1 MTKLCPGEFF
11 IDLKYFNFSLIYFI
25 SVLYYEG
32 AKQKGN
38 DTMNYESELVIRA
51 KNGDTNALNLLL
63 DHNKSYIYA
72 IAFALLKN
80 HEDAEDAVQKTMITV
95 WQSIGSLES
104 PEAFKSWLYR
114 IAHTRSLNV
123 LQSKKNNQVI
133 LDDDISDMPQLENME
148 SEMML
153 PQAYAERDDLRD
165 RLYRIIDGLS
175 AVQRETIVLYYFN
188 DRSVAEIAGIM
199 DCSDNTVKSRLYLA
213 RHSIKTEIE
222 EQERKSGEKFYG
234 IAVGALP
241 IGYFVAEHVKHSL
254 PPAEVLGNLV
264 TTAQQAGQ
272 SAAQQVTGKTAAKG
286 MPTAVKAILAT
297 VGIAA
302 VAVTGIMTAK
312 LIFDG
317 QNKDDPTP
325 IETQVVIETDAPTE
339 KPTEAPTE
347 PDDTDAYRAYLEV
360 LEDNKDLIK
369 DYDWQFSNSQMQK
382 SDKESRPVAFADITG
397 DETPEMIVVCCDPD
411 DSYRSGAYLRIYQ
424 YLDGSAQRVYTQT
437 GDNELRWMDFTGSK
451 GLGYP
456 GGSQYVLYQLPG
468 EKTLYH
474 YDCGG
479 MGLSSFEMVRS
490 YGDSEDGIKMKTEA
504 YYVDYQQNAGTD
516 TYQVDSTE
524 VGKSAC
530 LEKISELTGSSINV
544 LMRNTIRTT
553 ENTASSLA
561 YQYDNQA
568 MTYEEAVS
576 YLKEQIGESS
586 NTQDNNPPKEDY
598 SVIAGNYST
607 TFVRH
612 YQSSLTI
619 DSNGVF
625 ETEFYYDPNG
635 TRGQGFTSDPAEYSL
650 CRGKIVNLTKT
661 GDYTYTFNVTDI
673 SYDYPVGESG
683 DITYTDTYTH
693 TDKSMHATFVK
704 HPFDTEGTMTFYAKG
719 ITPTD
724 MKESHFKSYVFPD
737 NPKTSERAQ
746 TPTSYNIIY
755 IPYGSADNP
764 YYGK

>member
-1 MTKLCPGEFF
+1 MKFDF
-11 IDLKYFNFSLIYFI
+11 IIGNPPYQEETTSASTRMPPIYNLFMDQSYDVAEAVELITPARFLFNAGQTPKVWNQKMLDDPHLK
-25 SVLYYEG
+25 VLYYEQDASKIFSNTEIKG
-32 AKQKGN
+32 GVAITYRDSRKQYGP
-38 DTMNYESELVIRA
+38 IRA
-51 KNGDTNALNLLL
+51 FVPYAELRTVLEKAGARSITESLTDIADSSNVYDLKN
-63 DHNKSYIYA
+63 IYA
-72 IAFALLKN
+72 DHPDYKKYVGDGGRHSQLK
-80 HEDAEDAVQKTMITV
+80 T
-95 WQSIGSLES
+95 
-104 PEAFKSWLYR
+104 
-114 IAHTRSLNV
+114 NV
-123 LQSKKNNQVI
+123 LNIN
-133 LDDDISDMPQLENME
+133 
-148 SEMML
+148 
-153 PQAYAERDDLRD
+153 
-165 RLYRIIDGLS
+165 
-175 AVQRETIVLYYFN
+175 
-188 DRSVAEIAGIM
+188 
-199 DCSDNTVKSRLYLA
+199 
-213 RHSIKTEIE
+213 
-222 EQERKSGEKFYG
+222 
-234 IAVGALP
+234 P
-241 IGYFVAEHVKHSL
+241 IF
-254 PPAEVLGNLV
+254 
-264 TTAQQAGQ
+264 
-272 SAAQQVTGKTAAKG
+272 
-286 MPTAVKAILAT
+286 
-297 VGIAA
+297 
-302 VAVTGIMTAK
+302 
-312 LIFDG
+312 
-317 QNKDDPTP
+317 
-325 IETQVVIETDAPTE
+325 TDAPTE